1 MARILTAL
9 IQEVAWQGSQ
19 QDDAESNATFDDWE
33 SSLKQLIESGAV
45 NQLERPLNMIFA
57 IELDGVGEL
66 TVHLALA
73 ESSDSLQLTD
83 LKLFRF
89 CTSLMWKN
97 LIKFVAV

>member
-1 MARILTAL
+1 
-9 IQEVAWQGSQ
+9 
-19 QDDAESNATFDDWE
+19 
-33 SSLKQLIESGAV
+33 
-45 NQLERPLNMIFA
+45 MIFA

-83 LKLFRF
+83 LKLFLF

-97 LIKFVAV
+97 LIKFVAVAGAAATKIGIPGVVKRAPAAHYTSL